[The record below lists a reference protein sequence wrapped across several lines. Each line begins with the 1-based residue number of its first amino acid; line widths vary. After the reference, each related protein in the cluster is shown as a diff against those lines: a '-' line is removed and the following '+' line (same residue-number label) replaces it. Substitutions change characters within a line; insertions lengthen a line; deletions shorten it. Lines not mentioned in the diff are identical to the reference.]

1 MHSRNQ
7 VLLPR
12 LDTKFAYFL
21 WLLLGDGYV
30 ADLRVSLL
38 YLVGHL
44 VDERDF
50 YDRLVVPLVS
60 KLFGLRA
67 HACIRRGQQAYAIQI
82 HSINLIQY
90 LRSEIGFSTRG
101 MPKVVPQIIL
111 ASSAAIKRAFL
122 AGLFDADGCLVFA
135 MSHGSFRYPR
145 IEIKSVDKSIIEAVC
160 KMLSDLG
167 FRATIRKS
175 AESWVASVNGEA
187 QLEKWMTY
195 IGSHNI
201 KHLSKYL
208 LWKESGFCPPH
219 TSMPERLCML
229 RLNPDNFYHALLG
242 RTGIDVN
249 SF

>member
-1 MHSRNQ
+1 MS
-7 VLLPR
+7 R

-21 WLLLGDGYV
+21 GLLLGDGYV
-30 ADLRVSLL
+30 GDLRVSLL

-60 KLFGLRA
+60 ELFGLRA
-67 HACIRRGQQAYAIQI
+67 HAYVRRGQQAYALQI
-82 HSINLIQY
+82 HSINLIEY
-90 LRSEIGFSTRG
+90 LRSKIGFSIRG
-101 MPKVVPQIIL
+101 MSKVVPKVVL
-111 ASSAAIKRAFL
+111 ASSAAIKKAFL

-135 MSHGSFRYPR
+135 KSHGSYRYPR
-145 IEIKSVDKSIIEAVC
+145 IEIKSVDKSIIETVC
-160 KMLSDLG
+160 KMLRDLG

-187 QLEKWMTY
+187 QLEKWMSH

-219 TSMPERLCML
+219 TSMPERLHML
-229 RLNPDNFYHALLG
+229 HLNPDNFYHALVG